1 MDGLG
6 GEVAFMAAAAG
17 KAFFALIEPHR
28 LMFLGLG
35 CVMGLVLGIVPGI
48 GGLTGTA
55 MLLPFTFAMD
65 PYSAFAL
72 LLGLG
77 ATTATGDPI
86 PAVLFGVPGGA
97 ASAATVLDGFPM
109 AKKGEAGRALSAA
122 YMSSLMGGVFGA
134 LLLAIS
140 IPILRPVMLYLGS
153 PELLAFSVLGI
164 SMVAVLSGSAPL
176 RGAAAGC
183 LGIMIAMIGS
193 DPQTGTLRWTFDSL
207 YLWDGL
213 PLTPVLL
220 GLFALPELCDLLIA
234 RVAIAAG
241 FEKSNIYKGQWQGVK
256 DCFQNWWLILRC
268 SWIGGGIGSIPGI
281 SASVVD
287 WLAYGH
293 ALKTE
298 KGASA
303 TFGKGD
309 VRGVIASES
318 SNNAKEGG
326 ALVPTVAFGV
336 PGSATMAILL
346 GAFLI
351 HGLVPGP
358 DMLHKNLDITYAM
371 VWSVALANILG
382 AGLCY
387 TFSPQFAKLATL
399 RYTLVL
405 PAVLGVVYIGAFEAT
420 RQWGDLFALLLF
432 GVVGWLMKQF
442 KWPRPPLVLGLV
454 LGDSIERYMFIS
466 IERYNF
472 AWLSRPLVM
481 LLLIIALVG
490 LVRPFLQEIRFIGRD
505 RLNAGIARAADTM
518 SALVS
523 FVALARITTIT
534 FVGLLLAGL
543 FIKAVLANLWILGDN
558 FLSANEGIDAAIIG
572 AWNTVVLAWIV
583 TWWLRRRAIA
593 ATIGSLVGIEVLAEV
608 ASLFFLMALDIAPSQ
623 IFAPLTWIS
632 LIGFMVARSIV
643 GGLLV
648 MWWLRSRES
657 TRAQLVTNTNA
668 YIDYLRRESD
678 AFKTGMIRLVTNFR
692 APVFHVSQLFT
703 IFYIVVIGS
712 LVFAALPWHF
722 SAKLVPLIV
731 GGIGLLVSG
740 LSLFNEMCRGP
751 AIATGIESIGDQ
763 AQHEVEQKIHMDLTS
778 DTGHLPVG
786 TIVRRA
792 ARFFGYLVAFM
803 AVMAVIGLMPTAVL
817 FVIVFMRLEGKERWS
832 LVIPYA
838 AVLLIGIYVAF
849 DYFMAVPWPQT
860 LLGYYLPVFKMIP
873 SVQ

>member
-6 GEVAFMAAAAG
+6 GEVAFMAAAAS

-387 TFSPQFAKLATL
+387 AFSPQFAKLATL

-405 PAVLGVVYIGAFEAT
+405 PAVLGIVYIGAFEAT
-420 RQWGDLFALLLF
+420 RQWGDLFALLFF

-454 LGDSIERYMFIS
+454 LGDAIERYLFIS
-466 IERYNF
+466 IERYGVSWF
-472 AWLSRPLVM
+472 ARPIVAILFLM
-481 LLLIIALVG
+481 AIIG
-490 LVRPFLQEIRFIGRD
+490 LVRPFLSDIKRQGGIGRM
-505 RLNAGIARAADTM
+505 LK
-518 SALVS
+518 S
-523 FVALARITTIT
+523 FQGPT
-534 FVGLLLAGL
+534 
-543 FIKAVLANLWILGDN
+543 
-558 FLSANEGIDAAIIG
+558 
-572 AWNTVVLAWIV
+572 
-583 TWWLRRRAIA
+583 
-593 ATIGSLVGIEVLAEV
+593 
-608 ASLFFLMALDIAPSQ
+608 
-623 IFAPLTWIS
+623 
-632 LIGFMVARSIV
+632 
-643 GGLLV
+643 
-648 MWWLRSRES
+648 
-657 TRAQLVTNTNA
+657 
-668 YIDYLRRESD
+668 
-678 AFKTGMIRLVTNFR
+678 FR
-692 APVFHVSQLFT
+692 ATQLFT
-703 IFYIVVIGS
+703 MFFIAVMAALVV
-712 LVFAALPWHF
+712 AALPWHF
-722 SAKLVPLIV
+722 SAKIVPLVV
-731 GGIGLLVSG
+731 GSIGIFVAA
-740 LSLFNEMCRGP
+740 LSLFNDMCRKP
-751 AIATGIESIGDQ
+751 TAAVAESIGDE

-792 ARFFGYLVAFM
+792 ARFFGYLIAFM
-803 AVMAVIGLMPTAVL
+803 AVMAIIGLMPTAVL
-817 FVIVFMRLEGKERWS
+817 FVIIFMRLEGKERWS

-860 LLGYYLPVFKMIP
+860 LLGYYVPALKMIP

>member
-1 MDGLG
+1 MDAVGA
-6 GEVAFMAAAAG
+6 EAAFMAAAAG
-17 KAFFALIEPHR
+17 KAFVALLEPQR
-28 LMFLGLG
+28 LMYLMAG
-35 CVMGLVLGIVPGI
+35 CMMGLVLGIVPGI
-48 GGLTGTA
+48 GGLAGTA

-86 PAVLFGVPGGA
+86 PAILFGVPGGA

-109 AKKGEAGRALSAA
+109 AKRGEAGRALSAA
-122 YMSSLMGGVFGA
+122 YMSSMMGGIFGA
-134 LLLAIS
+134 MLLAVS

-176 RGAAAGC
+176 RGVAAGC

-234 RVAIAAG
+234 RTTISK
-241 FEKSNIYKGQWQGVK
+241 EIDKNNIYKGQWQGVK
-256 DCFQNWWLILRC
+256 DCFENWWLILRC

-298 KGASA
+298 KGAA
-303 TFGKGD
+303 QTFGKGD

-387 TFSPQFAKLATL
+387 AFSPQFARLATL
-399 RYTLVL
+399 RYTLIL
-405 PAVLGVVYIGAFEAT
+405 PAVLSIVYIGAFEAS
-420 RQWGDLFALLLF
+420 RNWGDLFALLLF
-432 GVVGWLMKQF
+432 GLLGWAMKQF

-466 IERYNF
+466 IERYGF
-472 AWLSRPLVM
+472 TWLWRPVVAV
-481 LLLIIALVG
+481 LLIMAIVG
-490 LVRPFLQEIRFIGRD
+490 LVRPLVADIRR
-505 RLNAGIARAADTM
+505 
-518 SALVS
+518 
-523 FVALARITTIT
+523 
-534 FVGLLLAGL
+534 
-543 FIKAVLANLWILGDN
+543 
-558 FLSANEGIDAAIIG
+558 
-572 AWNTVVLAWIV
+572 
-583 TWWLRRRAIA
+583 
-593 ATIGSLVGIEVLAEV
+593 
-608 ASLFFLMALDIAPSQ
+608 Q
-623 IFAPLTWIS
+623 
-632 LIGFMVARSIV
+632 
-643 GGLLV
+643 GGLVNL
-648 MWWLRSRES
+648 MRSF
-657 TRAQLVTNTNA
+657 Q
-668 YIDYLRRESD
+668 
-678 AFKTGMIRLVTNFR
+678 
-692 APVFHVSQLFT
+692 APTFHPSQLFT
-703 IFYIVVIGS
+703 LFYMAVIATMVV
-712 LVFAALPWHF
+712 AAFPWHF

-731 GGIGLLVSG
+731 GTIALIVIA
-740 LSLFNEMCRGP
+740 LSLFNELCRKP
-751 AIATGIESIGDQ
+751 ATDGAGSLADQ

-778 DTGHLPVG
+778 DTAHLPVR
-786 TIVRRA
+786 TIVQRA
-792 ARFFGYLVAFM
+792 ARFFGYLLAFM
-803 AVMAVIGLMPTAVL
+803 VVMALIGLIPTVL
-817 FVIVFMRLEGKERWS
+817 VFVIVFMRLEGPERWK
-832 LVIPYA
+832 LVLIYA
-838 AVLLIGIYVAF
+838 GALVVAIYIAF
-849 DYFMAVPWPQT
+849 EKFMAVPWPPT
-860 LLGYYLPVFKMIP
+860 LLGYLIPAAKIIP